1 MPHVNINSVYICKT
15 NIFSVNKNTFDCFSF
30 EKVTNL
36 RKIVFICY
44 KNLHTYATISPYFY
58 INNTFNK
65 HRKSRLCTFNFQKL
79 CFQPSK
85 A

>member
-1 MPHVNINSVYICKT
+1 MPHVNINSVYTCKT

-36 RKIVFICY
+36 RKIVLVCY
-44 KNLHTYATISPYFY
+44 KNLHTYTTISPYFV

-65 HRKSRLCTFNFQKL
+65 YRKNRLRTFNFQKL
-79 CFQPSK
+79 WFQPSK